1 MIEELIKLATH
12 LDSKGLTREANYLDA
27 VIKKESGFQDV
38 GALIDRSISAVR
50 GLPGG
55 VYDSI
60 RNTTE
65 MQNLITSA
73 EQASKEINGLRSFIY
88 DQDLMYGM
96 PPGGWQ
102 AYVPGSSRPGESVQF
117 ESDIN

>member
-1 MIEELIKLATH
+1 MIKELIKLATH

-65 MQNLITSA
+65 MQNLITKFHLRSGSDVWD
-73 EQASKEINGLRSFIY
+73 ASRRMAGLRSGV
-88 DQDLMYGM
+88 QSS
-96 PPGGWQ
+96 GG
-102 AYVPGSSRPGESVQF
+102 VGTV
-117 ESDIN
+117 